1 MEVERRRAGV
11 PLAKTNQPWKPK
23 TRNSR
28 RRHWTKV
35 VRRAA
40 PLIAPP
46 EEGSTSW
53 RKVLD
58 IGEGAAAI
66 RLVRRQR
73 EYFLE
78 RKSFLS
84 KEILS

>member
-35 VRRAA
+35 VRHHQ
-40 PLIAPP
+40 
-46 EEGSTSW
+46 
-53 RKVLD
+53 RKDLHLD
-58 IGEGAAAI
+58 GKFWILGKGRR
-66 RLVRRQR
+66 RLG
-73 EYFLE
+73 
-78 RKSFLS
+78 
-84 KEILS
+84 